1 MNHLKKTDDVLKYYV
16 ETYMKDDD
24 MFAEVVET
32 RVDEVV
38 LGVSITMA
46 VLSGILI
53 LIHLITSWE
62 K

>member
-46 VLSGILI
+46 ALSGILI